1 MITVSPLAESDL
13 PALAALFAEL
23 TDDPTDEMRMADN
36 FRRMARCGE
45 YILLGAKRG
54 GQLVGFMMGI
64 VCLDIVGCCRPF
76 LVVENVV
83 VARAA
88 RRQGVARMLW
98 DELEAEARRRGCY
111 YVFLVSIDWREDA
124 HRFYASVGFAPDKY
138 KGFKKYLDR

>member
-1 MITVSPLAESDL
+1 MITVAPLAEGDL

-23 TDDPTDEMRMADN
+23 TDDPTDEARMAAN
-36 FRRMARCGE
+36 FRRMAAGDD

-54 GQLVGFMMGI
+54 GELVGFMMGI
-64 VCLDIVGCCRPF
+64 VCLDIVGCCQPF
-76 LVVENVV
+76 LVVENVI

-88 RRQGVARMLW
+88 RRQGVARRLW